1 VIVVGWK
8 WISNT
13 LEMTGKAKKIQEP
26 DKQKYFPEISLQLF
40 KRPEDYTCNTCVKH
54 GNHQLCLKHMAG

>member
-1 VIVVGWK
+1 
-8 WISNT
+8 
-13 LEMTGKAKKIQEP
+13 MTGKAKKIQEP